1 MVLISNGGGSSG
13 ELAAPPYSFT
23 LSTISSNASDTSI
36 KLNIVIIS
44 GGELRLF
51 SREVVV
57 C

>member
-1 MVLISNGGGSSG
+1 MGVRVLS
-13 ELAAPPYSFT
+13 AAPPYSFALST
-23 LSTISSNASDTSI
+23 LSSNNFDTSI

-57 C
+57 RKDRRYK